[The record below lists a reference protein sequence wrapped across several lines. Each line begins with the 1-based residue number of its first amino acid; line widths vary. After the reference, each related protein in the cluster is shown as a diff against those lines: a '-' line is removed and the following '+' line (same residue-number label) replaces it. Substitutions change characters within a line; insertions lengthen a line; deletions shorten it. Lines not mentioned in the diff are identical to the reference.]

1 MRTRAC
7 VLETYVRTDS
17 TILYTKYSTLPNICR
32 YFTRKGFEY
41 LVYYIGYSLR
51 GTTVSVATYPLTMRS
66 IRGGTLGWNIEIY
79 STPTNQFDWSV
90 SRAYVINIYIY
101 REFGSLNTLESG
113 SLRSPII
120 IFIIINF
127 FMRVFSEYTE
137 AVTTSLI
144 PIDAILP
151 EI

>member
-1 MRTRAC
+1 MYSERGR
-7 VLETYVRTDS
+7 YV
-17 TILYTKYSTLPNICR
+17 INTKYSTLPSGISVYIVPKVGIFPEAEENILYRGYNICR

-101 REFGSLNTLESG
+101 R
-113 SLRSPII
+113 
-120 IFIIINF
+120 
-127 FMRVFSEYTE
+127 V
-137 AVTTSLI
+137 V
-144 PIDAILP
+144 DH
-151 EI
+151 

>member
-1 MRTRAC
+1 MDEKEAEACPLMETIFLVGRAKRAPHWG
-7 VLETYVRTDS
+7 VQSRFRVIYVYILNIQPFRVEYRY
-17 TILYTKYSTLPNICR
+17 ILYSRQEYFPRPEAEENILYRGYNICR

-90 SRAYVINIYIY
+90 SRAYVINVY
-101 REFGSLNTLESG
+101 N
-113 SLRSPII
+113 
-120 IFIIINF
+120 
-127 FMRVFSEYTE
+127 
-137 AVTTSLI
+137 
-144 PIDAILP
+144 
-151 EI
+151 